1 MSQMWQEAGLP
12 DGVFVLVQG
21 AKEIAQKILE
31 HKEIAGLFFTGSTHV
46 GRYIQE
52 QSLDFPG
59 RILALEMGGNNPL
72 VVTRVADV
80 KACVYTI
87 IQSAFLTSGQRCSA
101 ARRLIVTDDS
111 ILAPLVDAASKIKVG
126 AYTDTP
132 EPFMGPVVSKAAADS
147 LEEGYKALK
156 GTPLL
161 AFKRHENFIHPTII
175 DMTGCPM
182 DDTELFGPILQV
194 VRVKNLEE
202 AIIEANNT
210 SFGLVAGLISDS
222 ATDYAQFYEGV
233 KAGVVNWNTPTTGA
247 SSSAPFGGIGCSG
260 NYRPSAYFA
269 ADYVSYPVASQE
281 VPAVQLPQKIVP
293 GVEL

>member
-1 MSQMWQEAGLP
+1 
-12 DGVFVLVQG
+12 
-21 AKEIAQKILE
+21 
-31 HKEIAGLFFTGSTHV
+31 
-46 GRYIQE
+46 
-52 QSLDFPG
+52 
-59 RILALEMGGNNPL
+59 LEMGGNNPL
-72 VVTRVADV
+72 LVTRVADV